1 MLQKFHE
8 TNQVFIKIT
17 EVIFAAKFFIGFE
30 KYYYYEVL
38 RNFWDKYIYLSKN
51 ATILMVIYR
60 QRYIEQ
66 MGGIHIIIQSRT
78 ETSK

>member
-17 EVIFAAKFFIGFE
+17 EVIFAAKIFIGFE
-30 KYYYYEVL
+30 KYYYNEVL
-38 RNFWDKYIYLSKN
+38 RNFWDKYIFLSKN
-51 ATILMVIYR
+51 ATILMVICR